1 MCCAWIVRELQ
12 SLDGHIIHQS
22 GRKSALRGTGLAAGP
37 PLFLLCICSLEKG
50 STLQCGSR
58 VPWILDQVHILLS
71 HGIPASKATA
81 ATSPNSLMDTHRPR
95 EAEGYCGTKEG
106 NKTRGTQVNVYSWC
120 IGRCHN
126 GHQSASTNC
135 PRSPCQPKG
144 LTFSLSHVTLSLRPP

>member
-1 MCCAWIVRELQ
+1 MMGTQYTRVGGDQHAEALGWQQGHR
-12 SLDGHIIHQS
+12 SLF
-22 GRKSALRGTGLAAGP
+22 SASAA
-37 PLFLLCICSLEKG
+37 SEKG

-81 ATSPNSLMDTHRPR
+81 ATSPNSLMDTHRLR

-106 NKTRGTQVNVYSWC
+106 NKTRGTQVNVHSWC

-135 PRSPCQPKG
+135 PRSPCQPTG